1 MSPQQYV
8 SPQPSERELE
18 ITSQIGTGRMI
29 NIDDIDEN
37 GPSSEFTPCNQ
48 EQNSEEVFHLEMPM
62 IEMRQKR
69 LSNTMFTI
77 DEESP
82 SITMLH
88 CNGTVGETVCLVDAA
103 AQTIQ

>member
-8 SPQPSERELE
+8 SPQPSTREVDNP
-18 ITSQIGTGRMI
+18 SQIGTGRII

-37 GPSSEFTPCNQ
+37 GPSSEFTPCNR
-48 EQNSEEVFHLEMPM
+48 EQNSEEAFHLEMPM

-103 AQTIQ
+103 AQTI